1 MGETIAR
8 LHAILRKCEKKLTL
22 WDNSLLDEMEG
33 WVRQTLQ
40 QNGWKTGSG
49 SPCPDQPPDFPPCP
63 SCQKAT
69 ALAAAT
75 FRESTPWDMG
85 MHTV

>member
-33 WVRQTLQ
+33 WVRQTLR

-49 SPCPDQPPDFPPCP
+49 KPLPRSAAGLSPMSQLPEGHRAGSGHIQGVH
-63 SCQKAT
+63 A
-69 ALAAAT
+69 
-75 FRESTPWDMG
+75 
-85 MHTV
+85 V